1 MKIRKG
7 VVCFQRRIQPHAII
21 LLFYVILFGFG
32 SAILPLAIWIWKT
45 FSPHGVCRSQMPFVI
60 LFLCSQ
66 VQYECGNYT
75 GASEYLYF
83 HRILVQPT
91 DANYLNGMWGKLAAE
106 ILLQNWDTAL
116 EDLNRLKQFI
126 DESTFGSSLQTLQ
139 QRTWLIHWS
148 LFVFFNH
155 PKVSIVDY
163 FDLFF
168 HFSYQ

>member
-1 MKIRKG
+1 
-7 VVCFQRRIQPHAII
+7 
-21 LLFYVILFGFG
+21 
-32 SAILPLAIWIWKT
+32 
-45 FSPHGVCRSQMPFVI
+45 
-60 LFLCSQ
+60 

-155 PKVSIVDY
+155 PKVSVVS
-163 FDLFF
+163 FF
-168 HFSYQ
+168 IFICFCTSKLYEQK